1 MAMKGEFLFMAV
13 NEQIVTGRKFRK
25 LVDEA
30 TKLWQRISFWTKA
43 SDVEFNDGSTAETK
57 MGAINGI
64 TDSLASTS
72 SNVAAS
78 AKALNQLN
86 NKLAQVRT
94 YVGADGKLHSVD
106 GNGAD
111 TVLPFKVSAPTSP
124 VVIENVDVKQY
135 LAIKTYGKSIKIDA
149 VKNGADATFNQY
161 WIAHPNILSLSEYK
175 DSDIF
180 FVNTGGTKLVRNA
193 TTHIIE
199 DSARYDFLL
208 VNNIYSGNPT
218 MDQLIITW
226 I

>member
-1 MAMKGEFLFMAV
+1 MAIYNVQMEDSAGNQYCPKPDLLTTK
-13 NEQIVTGRKFRK
+13 EQLSANTAAGKSVDA
-25 LVDEA
+25 LVVKE
-30 TKLWQRISFWTKA
+30 
-43 SDVEFNDGSTAETK
+43 
-57 MGAINGI
+57 
-64 TDSLASTS
+64 
-72 SNVAAS
+72 
-78 AKALNQLN
+78 LN

-111 TVLPFKVSAPTSP
+111 TVLPFKGSAPTSP
-124 VVIENVDVKQY
+124 VIIENVDVKQY

>member
-1 MAMKGEFLFMAV
+1 M
-13 NEQIVTGRKFRK
+13 
-25 LVDEA
+25 
-30 TKLWQRISFWTKA
+30 
-43 SDVEFNDGSTAETK
+43 
-57 MGAINGI
+57 
-64 TDSLASTS
+64 
-72 SNVAAS
+72 
-78 AKALNQLN
+78 
-86 NKLAQVRT
+86 
-94 YVGADGKLHSVD
+94 
-106 GNGAD
+106 
-111 TVLPFKVSAPTSP
+111 LPFKGSAPTSP
-124 VVIENVDVKQY
+124 VIIENVDVKQY

-161 WIAHPNILSLSEYK
+161 WVAHPNILSLSEYK